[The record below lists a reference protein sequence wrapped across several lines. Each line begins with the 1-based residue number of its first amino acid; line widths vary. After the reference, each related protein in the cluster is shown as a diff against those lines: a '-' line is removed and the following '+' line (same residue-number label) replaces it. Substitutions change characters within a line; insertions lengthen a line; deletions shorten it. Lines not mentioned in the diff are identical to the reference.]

1 MSNPFSNLLV
11 FSSGNSQKNP
21 QTLKNYGSPVVLA
34 EYQRSRELHLFC
46 QSCHEKWEQEIPK
59 TYSVFRM
66 ACPHCKTE
74 THGNIL
80 TLMPNRI

>member
-1 MSNPFSNLLV
+1 MLLE
-11 FSSGNSQKNP
+11 FRLPDKSSRTTKKDGRSAD
-21 QTLKNYGSPVVLA
+21 GSPTTLA